1 MHQPH
6 RPYEKE
12 EEQTPVYGGQVCS
25 GAASVARNRRQ
36 LSFGREGHRRR
47 CPDAGPV
54 SAGGA
59 AAGALKSR
67 SSSERFLFSSAP
79 VLVMTAENY
88 NKKANLQWQWCA
100 IFCRRVPR
108 QR

>member
-36 LSFGREGHRRR
+36 LSFCREGHRR